1 MSSDTASGAQAGS
14 VEEGANKASNLE
26 SSSAQVLN
34 ESAAEE
40 GAGSAAAAAD
50 AAADDDDAKTESVS
64 TTAPAPESILPEVSK
79 YNKEEIAADIMKRL
93 TGFGSISQSG
103 KQRLTASALS
113 LKRETAKRKRLE
125 HLIPK
130 DRAAWLNT
138 LVNIVRKKTEIQYLS
153 EK

>member
-1 MSSDTASGAQAGS
+1 MSSDTASAAQAGS

-26 SSSAQVLN
+26 SSSVQALN
-34 ESAAEE
+34 ESAEE
-40 GAGSAAAAAD
+40 AAGSAAAA
-50 AAADDDDAKTESVS
+50 DDDAKTESVS